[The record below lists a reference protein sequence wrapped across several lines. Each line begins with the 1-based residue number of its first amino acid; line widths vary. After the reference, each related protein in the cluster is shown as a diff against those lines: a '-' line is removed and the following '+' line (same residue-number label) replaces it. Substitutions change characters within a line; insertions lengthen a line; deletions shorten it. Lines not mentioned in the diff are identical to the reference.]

1 MELDTAYHYC
11 SEIQVSVR
19 IFQWKE
25 KWVIF
30 LLLTNWILSRWHGEK
45 ACWTHINNSRRL
57 SNPCN
62 PGVISRSRTHHPPS
76 QVLPKFPYKH
86 CWMEQSIKLIS
97 SDFGQVKEMI
107 DKYPKCL
114 RSLWAVFTRQSTNCS
129 VSESLPS
136 ALKINIWSYS
146 KQDFINQQFIFIRS
160 FKTLKHC
167 KLSNSNPLTSAGH
180 YTLCPSIVPTFEMKT

>member
-86 CWMEQSIKLIS
+86 CWMGQSIKLIS

-107 DKYPKCL
+107 DKYPKCF
-114 RSLWAVFTRQSTNCS
+114 SEFVSS
-129 VSESLPS
+129 V
-136 ALKINIWSYS
+136 Y
-146 KQDFINQQFIFIRS
+146 
-160 FKTLKHC
+160 KTVN
-167 KLSNSNPLTSAGH
+167 KLFCVRVI
-180 YTLCPSIVPTFEMKT
+180 TLGTQNKYLELL

>member
-62 PGVISRSRTHHPPS
+62 PGVISRSRTHHPPAKCSLSSHTNTAGWGRASNWYHQILVRWRKWLIRIQNVSGVCEQCLQDS
-76 QVLPKFPYKH
+76 QQTVL
-86 CWMEQSIKLIS
+86 CQSH
-97 SDFGQVKEMI
+97 
-107 DKYPKCL
+107 YP
-114 RSLWAVFTRQSTNCS
+114 RH
-129 VSESLPS
+129 
-136 ALKINIWSYS
+136 S
-146 KQDFINQQFIFIRS
+146 K
-160 FKTLKHC
+160 
-167 KLSNSNPLTSAGH
+167 
-180 YTLCPSIVPTFEMKT
+180 

>member
-62 PGVISRSRTHHPPS
+62 SGVISRSRTHHPPS

-86 CWMEQSIKLIS
+86 CWMGQSIKLIS

-114 RSLWAVFTRQSTNCS
+114 QSLWAVFTRQSTNCS

-160 FKTLKHC
+160 FKTL
-167 KLSNSNPLTSAGH
+167 
-180 YTLCPSIVPTFEMKT
+180 